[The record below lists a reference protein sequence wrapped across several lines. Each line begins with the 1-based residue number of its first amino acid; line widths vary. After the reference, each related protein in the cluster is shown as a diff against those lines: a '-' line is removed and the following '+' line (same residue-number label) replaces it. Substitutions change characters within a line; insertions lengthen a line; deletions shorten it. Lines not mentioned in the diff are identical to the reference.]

1 LAADVRLA
9 EAVHPLHPLH
19 AFLLAAPVPLFLG
32 GFLSDLAYGS
42 TPEPQWSNFAAWL
55 IAGGMVFVGF
65 ALLWALI
72 ALLRAPAGGGWV
84 RAGVVF
90 LLLLAAFVV
99 GLVDSFV
106 HARDAYAI
114 MPAAPVLSAIVTVLA
129 ALAAWAGSSRLGL
142 FSVARSG
149 EGR

>member
-9 EAVHPLHPLH
+9 GPTHPLH

-55 IAGGMVFVGF
+55 IAGAMVFAGF

-72 ALLRAPAGGGWV
+72 ALLRA
-84 RAGVVF
+84 RAGRSGRAVVF
-90 LLLLAAFVV
+90 VLLLAVFVL

-114 MPAAPVLSAIVTVLA
+114 MPAAPILSAIVTVLSGA
-129 ALAAWAGSSRLGL
+129 AAWLGFAGL
-142 FSVARSG
+142 RSG
-149 EGR
+149 ETK